1 MAWEITTTE
10 LLERYAVGE
19 RNFAGIELLP
29 PPGVSNDAR
38 SGIDLEG
45 AILRD
50 INLRGADLSYAE
62 LTGAD
67 LTGADLFGAY
77 LEMAVLEGA
86 IIKDANLR
94 GASLRWCRL
103 DRVNFDGSELTLSKL
118 LVLLFGKLIFL
129 TLVTPF
135 WLKPTSKVLML
146 LLALSAVKLT
156 LFGKLFSLMELS
168 KKLLTVAGTTTLMSK
183 LDAVDIRNIER

>member
-10 LLERYAVGE
+10 LLERYAIGE

-38 SGIDLEG
+38 SGIDLDG

-50 INLRGADLSYAE
+50 INLRGADLSHASF
-62 LTGAD
+62 TGAD

-77 LEMAVLEGA
+77 LEWARLEGA

-94 GASLRWCRL
+94 GANLRWSRL
-103 DRVNFDGSELTLSKL
+103 DRVNFDGTELVHVNAASA
-118 LVLLFGKLIFL
+118 IFRGAY
-129 TLVTPF
+129 VPYI
-135 WLKPTSKVLML
+135 SYSI
-146 LLALSAVKLT
+146 LAQADFKGADASDINIRSMGNFIWKTILPD
-156 LFGKLFSLMELS
+156 
-168 KKLLTVAGTTTLMSK
+168 GTTEQGAYCRWNYY
-183 LDAVDIRNIER
+183 LDA

>member
-103 DRVNFDGSELTLSKL
+103 DRVNFDGSELTHINAACATFREAYIPYISYSILAQANFQGAHVAVSTIC
-118 LVLLFGKLIFL
+118 GKANFIWETIL
-129 TLVTPF
+129 PN
-135 WLKPTSKVLML
+135 
-146 LLALSAVKLT
+146 
-156 LFGKLFSLMELS
+156 
-168 KKLLTVAGTTTLMSK
+168 GTIEK
-183 LDAVDIRNIER
+183 AAYCRWNYYLDV